1 MTTTKRPMFG
11 LFYFDLTKNNRTR
24 PASMLIRPA
33 TRSSRSDIRASCS
46 NTRRVA
52 WGFRNGSSPSST
64 SRMDTAASRSVQA
77 KCTPVNPLAPARR
90 IQVLEELA
98 FGRYD
103 PDIAIA
109 RQRAAIRLQAAVEG
123 IELRRLAVG
132 LRVDA
137 RSQAIPLAAQALGI
151 TRRIGKD
158 FRDLAVG
165 LGADAFAVGAALGAQ
180 LVAAGAEALL
190 HALVH
195 RAADFIRQVDAL
207 HAHVDQFHTQLVHR
221 STRPAEHVAGEYRAL
236 GDDDFLQRAARDH
249 ALDAVLDVLAQQL
262 GGEVRIA
269 VGGAVVLRGVADPP
283 LDVEVDDQR
292 LVLAGEE
299 GLAFIAL
306 GHDAPLEAPDIVDPQ
321 RPLQVQPRLVVG
333 ADDLAELHADRH
345 FGFP

>member
-1 MTTTKRPMFG
+1 MMPEGISDRTCFCPSITSVWPALCPPWKRATAAARAVSRSTTLPLPSSPHCVPMTTTKRPMFG

-137 RSQAIPLAAQALGI
+137 RSQAITLAAQALGI
-151 TRRIGKD
+151 ARRIGKD
-158 FRDLAVG
+158 FRDLAVR

-180 LVAAGAEALL
+180 LV
-190 HALVH
+190 
-195 RAADFIRQVDAL
+195 
-207 HAHVDQFHTQLVHR
+207 
-221 STRPAEHVAGEYRAL
+221 
-236 GDDDFLQRAARDH
+236 
-249 ALDAVLDVLAQQL
+249 
-262 GGEVRIA
+262 
-269 VGGAVVLRGVADPP
+269 
-283 LDVEVDDQR
+283 
-292 LVLAGEE
+292 
-299 GLAFIAL
+299 
-306 GHDAPLEAPDIVDPQ
+306 
-321 RPLQVQPRLVVG
+321 
-333 ADDLAELHADRH
+333 
-345 FGFP
+345 